1 MASITEKGK
10 LYIKGEVKSGTSRNG
25 NPWANQQI
33 VVEVYGFNNSI
44 KRVALTT
51 SNVNNLNLIQELP
64 LGAEVEIQYS
74 VSAREWNGKWYSDV
88 ELISIK
94 SLAQSMQ
101 TATRPSPSPK
111 ATSEYEVCQ
120 NFCTSKNCDY
130 HLGSH
135 PQCSSAIHASGY
147 NPPKPIQNNQEPQ
160 NNPDDLPF

>member
-51 SNVNNLNLIQELP
+51 SNVNNLNTIQDLP
-64 LGAEVEIQYS
+64 LGTEVEIQYS

-101 TATRPSPSPK
+101 TATRPSPTPTPAPSP
-111 ATSEYEVCQ
+111 A
-120 NFCTSKNCDY
+120 
-130 HLGSH
+130 
-135 PQCSSAIHASGY
+135 PM
-147 NPPKPIQNNQEPQ
+147 QNNQEPQ